1 MAMMRI
7 PKPYEIGLVKIFNLS
22 EGAIYSLTVA
32 LADVKPTLKSKALA
46 ASIAAKVQGITPQD
60 IESLI
65 DTLASLSLAR
75 MSMEMSISEF
85 AENIVE
91 AIEESEIKPQNLN
104 EDTRSSFKSKLE
116 SLLNIGVIRIAAKAD
131 EVLHQHEHALSRVRI
146 FTDIRPVFGDE
157 PKAAP
162 EAIVIV
168 HSLKLTYIQEGDLKD
183 FFVAMDASDIKMLRD
198 ALDRA
203 EQKAESLKA
212 ILSQSNLSYIGSE

>member
-1 MAMMRI
+1 MMRI
-7 PKPYEIGLVKIFNLS
+7 PKPYEVGLVKIFNLS
-22 EGAIYSLTVA
+22 ENAIYSLTVA
-32 LADVKPTLKSKALA
+32 LADAKPTLKSKAQA
-46 ASIAAKVQGITPQD
+46 ASIAAKVQGITVQD

-104 EDTRSSFKSKLE
+104 EDTRSLFKSKLE
-116 SLLNIGVIRIAAKAD
+116 SLLDIGVIRIAAKAD

-146 FTDIRPVFGDE
+146 FTDIRSVFGDE
-157 PKAAP
+157 PKAVP
-162 EAIVIV
+162 EAVVIV
-168 HSLKLTYIQEGDLKD
+168 HTLKLTYIQEGDLKD

-203 EQKAESLKA
+203 EQKAESLKSL
-212 ILSQSNLSYIGSE
+212 LSQSNLSYIGSE